1 MSPLSQSQKLLE
13 GGPTGVADHTPKA
26 LVAAYPGPAFCVD
39 ASGAVLACNPAIEP
53 VISVLET
60 NPTIKHTLLR
70 VIRDR
75 RPSLERL
82 KLTGDYAGRVF
93 DLAFLPV
100 AEDSDVAVL
109 AVGRD
114 STLDVH
120 FTEAVV
126 LSRQLFK
133 DLVTCSADFAWEVG
147 ADRNFAF
154 VSPQGALGYGAREL
168 ADHPARLLAPD
179 PEAPPTPWP
188 FESAE
193 PQNGVEVWLS
203 RADGRPACVLV
214 SSLPVLDDDGNWCG
228 ARGVCRD
235 VTEARA
241 REAELSRA
249 RARQELTRAIVDSIR
264 NELTPDAMF
273 AAAAKLTARAMQA
286 AQVTIIRERAAGAAE
301 VAAAFG
307 DAALAPPADRLPA
320 VAGGDG
326 ADVELM
332 VDGGRRTLVA
342 PCRYQH
348 ELKGRLCV
356 VWQGDEPRD
365 EAEDKSVLADLAG
378 HIGIAIAQA
387 EVQDRLEYLSRT
399 DELTGL
405 LNRRAFV
412 DSVSR
417 RIAQHRRM
425 GRVGALLYL
434 DLDNF
439 KAVNDRHGH
448 ARGDAALSEL
458 AALMANDGT
467 RRGDIAGRIGG
478 DEFAVWLE
486 ETGAEGAMTK
496 ANALLAAAAGLRRHS
511 GSDDR
516 PLTVSIGVAV
526 AAPDRDCSVDSLIAA
541 ADAAMYRAKGAGKGA
556 VVLAEDDVNTE
567 GDGET
572 GC

>member
-1 MSPLSQSQKLLE
+1 MPPLSQSHELLE
-13 GGPTGVADHTPKA
+13 GASTGVADHSPEA

-39 ASGAVLACNPAIEP
+39 ENGAVLSCNPAIEP

-60 NPTIKHTLLR
+60 NPAIKNTLLR

-82 KLTGDYAGRVF
+82 KLTGEYAGRVF

-100 AEDSDVAVL
+100 AEGGDTAVL

-147 ADRNFAF
+147 PDRNFAF
-154 VSPQGALGYGAREL
+154 VSQQGALGYHAREL

-179 PEAPPTPWP
+179 PDTPPESWP

-193 PQNGVEVWLS
+193 PQNGIEVWLKRS
-203 RADGRPACVLV
+203 DGGLACVLV

-235 VTEARA
+235 VTDAREREAELTRARA
-241 REAELSRA
+241 RE
-249 RARQELTRAIVDSIR
+249 ELTRAIVDSIR

-273 AAAAKLTARAMQA
+273 AAAAKLTAQAMQA
-286 AQVTIIRERAAGAAE
+286 SQVTIIRERDDGMAE

-307 DAALAPPADRLPA
+307 DAAMAPSVDQLRAAEIDDR
-320 VAGGDG
+320 V
-326 ADVELM
+326 DVDVV
-332 VDGGRRTLVA
+332 VDDVRRMLVA

-348 ELKGRLCV
+348 VLKGRLCV
-356 VWQGDEPRD
+356 VWPGDAARD
-365 EAEDKSVLADLAG
+365 ETEDKSLLADLAG

-387 EVQDRLEYLSRT
+387 EVQDRLEHLSRT

-412 DSVSR
+412 ETVSQ

-439 KAVNDRHGH
+439 KAVNDVHGH
-448 ARGDAALSEL
+448 TRGDAALSEV
-458 AALMANDGT
+458 AALMTGDGT

-478 DEFAVWLE
+478 DEFAIWLE
-486 ETGAEGAMTK
+486 ETGVEGAMTR
-496 ANALLAAAAGLRRHS
+496 ATALLEDAGGLRRHS
-511 GSDDR
+511 GSADR
-516 PLTVSIGVAV
+516 PLTLSIGVTV
-526 AAPDRDCSVDSLIAA
+526 AKPDENCSVDSLIAA
-541 ADAAMYRAKGAGKGA
+541 ADAAMYRAKQAGKGA
-556 VVLAEDDVNTE
+556 VMRAGDDVDTDADT
-567 GDGET
+567 DG
-572 GC
+572 

>member
-1 MSPLSQSQKLLE
+1 MPPLSQSRELHA
-13 GGPTGVADHTPKA
+13 GASTGMADHAPQA

-39 ASGAVLACNPAIEP
+39 ANGAVLACNPAIEP

-60 NPTIKHTLLR
+60 NPAIKNTLLR
-70 VIRDR
+70 VVRDG

-82 KLTGDYAGRVF
+82 KLSGAHAGRVF

-100 AEDSDVAVL
+100 ADGGEAAVL

-133 DLVTCSADFAWEVG
+133 DLVTCSADFAWDVG
-147 ADRNFAF
+147 ADHNFAF
-154 VSPQGALGYGAREL
+154 VSPQGALGYDAHEL
-168 ADHPARLLAPD
+168 ADNPVRLLAPD
-179 PEAPPTPWP
+179 PYRPPDPWP

-193 PQNGVEVWLS
+193 PQNGVEVWLKRS
-203 RADGRPACVLV
+203 DGRLACVLV

-235 VTEARA
+235 VTEARE
-241 REAELSRA
+241 REAELTRV

-264 NELTPDAMF
+264 NELTPGAMF
-273 AAAAKLTARAMQA
+273 AAAAKLTARALQA
-286 AQVTIIRERAAGAAE
+286 AQVTIIREGEAGQGE
-301 VAAAFG
+301 VVAAIG
-307 DAALAPPADRLPA
+307 DASLAPSPDRLP
-320 VAGGDG
+320 VASAEDG
-326 ADVELM
+326 AELV
-332 VDGGRRTLVA
+332 VDEASRTLFA

-356 VWQGDEPRD
+356 VWPRDDHRD

-378 HIGIAIAQA
+378 QIGIAMAQA
-387 EVQDRLEYLSRT
+387 EVQDRLEHLSRT

-412 DSVSR
+412 ETVSQ

-439 KAVNDRHGH
+439 KAVNDMRGH
-448 ARGDAALSEL
+448 ARGDAVLCEL
-458 AALMANDGT
+458 AGLMLNGGL
-467 RRGDIAGRIGG
+467 RRGDTSGRIGG
-478 DEFAVWLE
+478 DEFAIWLE
-486 ETGAEGAMTK
+486 ETGAEGAVAK
-496 ANALLAAAAGLRRHS
+496 AEALLADAAGLRRHS
-511 GSDDR
+511 GRDDR
-516 PLTVSIGVAV
+516 PLTLSIGVAV
-526 AAPDRDCSVDSLIAA
+526 AVPDSDGNVDSLIAA
-541 ADAAMYRAKGAGKGA
+541 ADAAMYRAKQAGKGA
-556 VVLAEDDVNTE
+556 VVLAGADEKTE
-567 GDGET
+567 GDEET
-572 GC
+572 AC

>member
-1 MSPLSQSQKLLE
+1 MPPLSQSQQLLE
-13 GGPTGVADHTPKA
+13 GASTGMADHAPEA
-26 LVAAYPGPAFCVD
+26 MVAAYPGPAFCVD
-39 ASGAVLACNPAIEP
+39 ANGVVLACNPAIEP

-82 KLTGDYAGRVF
+82 KLTGEYAGRVF

-100 AEDSDVAVL
+100 AEGGDAAVL

-133 DLVTCSADFAWEVG
+133 DLVTCSADFAWEIG

-154 VSPQGALGYGAREL
+154 VSPQGALGYDAHEL

-179 PEAPPTPWP
+179 PDALPEPWP
-188 FESAE
+188 FESPE
-193 PQNGVEVWLS
+193 PQNGIEVWLK

-228 ARGVCRD
+228 GRGVCRD
-235 VTEARA
+235 VTEARE

-249 RARQELTRAIVDSIR
+249 RTRQELTRAIVDSIR

-273 AAAAKLTARAMQA
+273 AAAAKLTAQAMLA
-286 AQVTIIRERAAGAAE
+286 SQVTIIRESDTGAAE
-301 VAAAFG
+301 VVATFG
-307 DAALAPPADRLPA
+307 DAALAPSPDRLPSA
-320 VAGGDG
+320 NAEDG
-326 ADVELM
+326 AEVVIE
-332 VDGGRRTLVA
+332 GGQRTLFA

-356 VWQGDEPRD
+356 VWPDGVERD
-365 EAEDKSVLADLAG
+365 EADDKSVLDDLAG

-412 DSVSR
+412 ETVSQ

-458 AALMANDGT
+458 AGLMTKDGT

-478 DEFAVWLE
+478 DEFAIWLE

-496 ANALLAAAAGLRRHS
+496 AAALLADAAALRRHS
-511 GSDDR
+511 GGEER

-526 AAPDRDCSVDSLIAA
+526 AAPDADCSVDSLIAA
-541 ADAAMYRAKGAGKGA
+541 ADAAMYRAKQAGKGA
-556 VVLAEDDVNTE
+556 VALAGDDEGTE
-567 GDGET
+567 G
-572 GC
+572 

>member
-1 MSPLSQSQKLLE
+1 MPPLSQSQQLLE
-13 GGPTGVADHTPKA
+13 GASTGVADHSPA
-26 LVAAYPGPAFCVD
+26 GLVAAYPGPAFCVD
-39 ASGAVLACNPAIEP
+39 ANGAVLACNPAIEP

-82 KLTGDYAGRVF
+82 KLTGEYAGRVF

-100 AEDSDVAVL
+100 AEGGDAAVL

-133 DLVTCSADFAWEVG
+133 DLVTCSADFAWEIG

-154 VSPQGALGYGAREL
+154 VSPQGALGYDAREL

-179 PEAPPTPWP
+179 PDSPPEPWP
-188 FESAE
+188 FESPE
-193 PQNGVEVWLS
+193 PQNGVEVWLKRS
-203 RADGRPACVLV
+203 DGRPACVLV

-228 ARGVCRD
+228 GRGVCRD
-235 VTEARA
+235 VTDARE

-249 RARQELTRAIVDSIR
+249 RTRQELTRGIVDSIR

-273 AAAAKLTARAMQA
+273 AAAAKLTAQAMQA
-286 AQVTIIRERAAGAAE
+286 SQVTIIRDGDRGAAE
-301 VAAAFG
+301 VAATFG
-307 DAALAPPADRLPA
+307 DAGLAPAPDELPA
-320 VAGGDG
+320 ADAGDG
-326 ADVELM
+326 ADVDLIAH
-332 VDGGRRTLVA
+332 GARRTLIA
-342 PCRYQH
+342 RCRYQH

-356 VWQGDEPRD
+356 VWQGDAPRD
-365 EAEDKSVLADLAG
+365 EAEDKSVLADIAG

-412 DSVSR
+412 EAVSQ

-439 KAVNDRHGH
+439 KAVNDMHGH

-458 AALMANDGT
+458 AGLMSNDST
-467 RRGDIAGRIGG
+467 RRGDISGRIGG
-478 DEFAVWLE
+478 DEFAIWLE

-496 ANALLAAAAGLRRHS
+496 ATALLADAAKLRRHS

-526 AAPDRDCSVDSLIAA
+526 AAPDADCSVDSLIAA
-541 ADAAMYRAKGAGKGA
+541 ADAAMYRAKQAGKGA
-556 VVLAEDDVNTE
+556 VVLAGVDEDTE
-567 GDGET
+567 R
-572 GC
+572 